1 MILKGKK
8 GKLDFPHLFR
18 QDSVSAPLSTYLAH
32 VCCCVL
38 WESVQSSAAARQLLY
53 VIGIVAGFCHSN
65 SLEADE

>member
-1 MILKGKK
+1 MIWKEKRSF
-8 GKLDFPHLFR
+8 DFLHLLR
-18 QDSVSAPLSTYLAH
+18 QESVSALLSTYLAH

-53 VIGIVAGFCHSN
+53 VIGFVGGFCHSN